1 MFEYAIADKLV
12 SDDIFEVKLSFLDKL
27 RKINNEKRVEEN
39 NRINKIFFAKFV
51 ITDSLLYL

>member
-51 ITDSLLYL
+51 ITDSLFYL